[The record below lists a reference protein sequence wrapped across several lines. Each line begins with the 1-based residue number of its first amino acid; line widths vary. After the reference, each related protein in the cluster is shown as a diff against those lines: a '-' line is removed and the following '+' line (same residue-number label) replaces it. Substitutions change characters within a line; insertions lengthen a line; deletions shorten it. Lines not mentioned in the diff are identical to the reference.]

1 MPPPI
6 VCIDVKECARVIVDT
21 YSAPRT
27 KRLRAELETT
37 ILFLYPEDARDAQ
50 AGLTRLQREEHR
62 QRFRSTFY
70 VDFEGDGFVL
80 KFIRKSGCW
89 ALFAGAS
96 LPPDDDGG
104 DETDEIF
111 GDEDGGGYDAL
122 QRNLDS
128 GGDTAT
134 AAIVIITL
142 DELISRK
149 EMAELSDQ
157 RLRPAARSGA
167 PLPRRRFLAAM
178 GLQGLLARAAELWAK
193 LNSRSRTLVRTEQA
207 AAQTVS
213 DTSWQARPLEAA
225 IPAELSGIDETGFE
239 LVSEPVQVGPHLLSL
254 RTWRRKSPETRRQRR
269 PLFGKKTH
277 NKRLQL

>member
-6 VCIDVKECARVIVDT
+6 VCIDVRECARVIVDT

-27 KRLRAELETT
+27 KRLRAELEGT
-37 ILFLYPEDARDAQ
+37 ILFVYPEDARDAQ

-80 KFIRKSGCW
+80 KFMRKSACW
-89 ALFAGAS
+89 TLFAGAS
-96 LPPDDDGG
+96 LPPDDGG
-104 DETDEIF
+104 DESDEMF
-111 GDEDGGGYDAL
+111 DDEDGGGGYDAV
-122 QRNLDS
+122 QQNFDH

-134 AAIVIITL
+134 AVAVIITL

-149 EMAELSDQ
+149 EMQELSDP
-157 RLRPAARSGA
+157 RLRPAARSGEQQ
-167 PLPRRRFLAAM
+167 PRRRFLAAM

-193 LNSRSRTLVRTEQA
+193 LKSRSRTLVRTEQA
-207 AAQTVS
+207 AAQTAS

-239 LVSEPVQVGPHLLSL
+239 LVAEPVQVGPHLLSL